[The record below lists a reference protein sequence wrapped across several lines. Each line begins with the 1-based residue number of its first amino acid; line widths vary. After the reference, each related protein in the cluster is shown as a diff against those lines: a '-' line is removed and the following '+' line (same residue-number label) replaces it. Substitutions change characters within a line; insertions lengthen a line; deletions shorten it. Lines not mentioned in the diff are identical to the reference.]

1 MWHAFLLSGQ
11 RLHHLIPGR
20 TPAQPGECGSSI
32 LYLKSLKLMCDSR
45 TEHVTWRSVTRPWM
59 TRRQEEAFVPP
70 LGWSCR
76 KRDPASKQSPY
87 SHRGLACNPSYK
99 ILPTLLFTEAPAL
112 LRQQLIPPEPF
123 PGYNGKAYLCLNSKP
138 PYSRPVD
145 FRNNQSGRLPKSD
158 INIPDAAPRQEPY

>member
-1 MWHAFLLSGQ
+1 
-11 RLHHLIPGR
+11 
-20 TPAQPGECGSSI
+20 
-32 LYLKSLKLMCDSR
+32 MCDSR

-158 INIPDAAPRQEPY
+158 INIPDAAPRNLISSLLAELETNESCYLVCGINVVLFQHSPEAHTL